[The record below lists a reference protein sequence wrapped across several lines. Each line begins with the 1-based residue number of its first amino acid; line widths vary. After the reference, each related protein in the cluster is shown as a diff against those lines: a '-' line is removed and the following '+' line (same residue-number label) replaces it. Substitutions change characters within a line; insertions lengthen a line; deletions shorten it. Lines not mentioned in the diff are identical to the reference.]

1 MLSGVKSVQPQ
12 GKKQQAESSEWQG
25 VNIDVDES
33 VPKGWWELHGGEAKE
48 LQAIARALSKVPS
61 PCNLIIR
68 SGTADVNRKVLGV
81 GAVGPQGCP

>member
-1 MLSGVKSVQPQ
+1 MPTSTSTNQS
-12 GKKQQAESSEWQG
+12 A
-25 VNIDVDES
+25 

-81 GAVGPQGCP
+81 GAAERTWKAHMTADAIDLISVARVRAEKLA